1 MFADRSKKKDLV
13 RTYAQLIKNKVPIE
27 HIRERDEL
35 MYQNL
40 KACSEIITSYNVFM
54 LAKNHG
60 IRFSPEDITYSD
72 LVAFETIREVLDGK

>member
-1 MFADRSKKKDLV
+1 
-13 RTYAQLIKNKVPIE
+13 
-27 HIRERDEL
+27 